1 MPFTIG
7 GDWIPE
13 PVAPANK
20 QQIKV
25 IKEKRRGAF
34 VTIILHLSQDPNE
47 LKKTCSDLKQRLACG
62 GSVKDG
68 RIELQGDQIE
78 SVKNYLKENG
88 IRFANTMCLLSMDNL

>member
-13 PVAPANK
+13 PIANINK
-20 QQIKV
+20 QQVKV

-34 VTIILHLSQDPNE
+34 VTLILHLSQDQTE
-47 LKKTCSDLKQRLACG
+47 LKKTCSVLKQRLACG

-68 RIELQGDQIE
+68 QIELQGDKVE
-78 SVKNYLKENG
+78 PVKKYLTEIG
-88 IRFANTMCLLSMDNL
+88 IKIR